1 MELYRNATNLAS
13 HVKRVAN
20 SRFLRSG
27 RGEGN
32 LKAIQGVVLR
42 EIAGEHLLIPTGQV
56 ALQIHGM
63 INLSESGLVLWN
75 KLQSDCT
82 EQELVNTLLAEYDV
96 DRETAAADVHAFVA
110 QMTKVGLLCES
121 DEESK

>member
-1 MELYRNATNLAS
+1 M
-13 HVKRVAN
+13 
-20 SRFLRSG
+20 
-27 RGEGN
+27 
-32 LKAIQGVVLR
+32 VLR
-42 EIAGEHLLIPTGQV
+42 EIAGEHLLIPTGQA
-56 ALQIHGM
+56 ALCLHGM
-63 INLSESGLVLWN
+63 INLSESGLILWN

-121 DEESK
+121 DEESKLASRKGMEPQKRVAGSC